1 MVNLD
6 SLDEINKLDT
16 GSVLTSI
23 EKLGAQVRQ
32 AWREVK
38 KGGVPASCPLAKNV
52 IISGMGGSALG
63 GRIVDSLLADRAR
76 VPIEVVTEYNL
87 PNYVNKDTLVILS
100 SYSGNTEETLATAKE
115 ALNRGAIVYGV
126 TTGGKL
132 AEFLSENGFESYIYT
147 PTENPSDQPRMGL
160 GYSIASVLAVLS
172 KCEFINLLDSEM
184 EEAVSE
190 AEQFITDYGAS
201 VSENENVA
209 KRLAFKLKGK
219 VPVIIASEHLMG
231 SAHTFKNQLNENAK
245 TFGLIFDIPELN
257 HHLME
262 GLKNPYEIK
271 DILHFLF
278 FESEH
283 YSKRVKVRYPITKEV
298 VTKNGISHDS
308 YQLRSSKKIIEIF
321 ELLVLSSYV
330 SFYLAMLYGINP
342 TPIPWVD
349 YFKKE
354 LSQSQ

>member
-1 MVNLD
+1 MHSLD

-16 GSVLTSI
+16 GNVLTSI
-23 EKLGAQVRQ
+23 ESLGAQIRQ
-32 AWREVK
+32 AWEEVRQREV
-38 KGGVPASCPLAKNV
+38 PAACPLAKNV
-52 IISGMGGSALG
+52 IVSGMGGSALG

-100 SYSGNTEETLATAKE
+100 SYSGNTEETLASANE
-115 ALNRGAIVYGV
+115 ALNRGAMVYGV

-132 AEFLSENGFESYIYT
+132 ADFLSENGFDGYIYD
-147 PTENPSDQPRMGL
+147 PKENPSNQPRMGL

-184 EEAVSE
+184 EEAIQE
-190 AEQFITDYGAS
+190 AEKLITDYGAN
-201 VSENENVA
+201 VPENENVA
-209 KRLAFKLKGK
+209 KALARKLMGK
-219 VPVIIASEHLMG
+219 VPVIIASEHLVG

-262 GLKNPYEIK
+262 GLRNPHEIK
-271 DILHFLF
+271 NVLHFLF
-278 FESEH
+278 LDSPH
-283 YSKRVKVRYPITKEV
+283 YSKRVGIRYPITKEV
-298 VTKNGISHDS
+298 VEKNDIETEVYGT
-308 YQLRSSKKIIEIF
+308 RGSKKIIEIF
-321 ELLVLSSYV
+321 EILVLSSYV
-330 SFYLAMLYGINP
+330 SFYLAMIYGLDP

-349 YFKKE
+349 HFKTE
-354 LSQSQ
+354 LSKS